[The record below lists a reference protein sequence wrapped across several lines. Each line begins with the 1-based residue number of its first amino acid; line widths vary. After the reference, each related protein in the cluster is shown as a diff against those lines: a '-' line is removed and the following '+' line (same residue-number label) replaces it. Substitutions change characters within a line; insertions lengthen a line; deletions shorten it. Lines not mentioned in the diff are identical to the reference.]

1 MKIDFHFRASAV
13 DIEDMAVRIAGVN
26 IPNDK
31 RIEIALTYIHGIG
44 RARSNKI
51 LADAKVNK
59 DIRVKDLKETEVNML
74 REIVEKKYTV
84 EGDLRRDVQSNIKRL
99 REIGCYRG
107 LRHAK
112 HLPVRGQR
120 TKTNSRTV
128 RGNKRVT
135 MGSGKSKAGLQKT

>member
-1 MKIDFHFRASAV
+1 
-13 DIEDMAVRIAGVN
+13 MAVRIAGVN

-31 RIEIALTYIHGIG
+31 RIEIALTYVHGIG
-44 RARSNKI
+44 RTTANKI
-51 LADAKVNK
+51 LSEAKVNK
-59 DIRVKDLKETEVNML
+59 DTRVKDLKETEVNLL
-74 REIVEKKYTV
+74 RGLVEKKHTV
-84 EGDLRRDVQSNIKRL
+84 EGDLRREVASNIKRL

-107 LRHAK
+107 LRHSK
-112 HLPVRGQR
+112 HLPVLGQR

>member
-1 MKIDFHFRASAV
+1 
-13 DIEDMAVRIAGVN
+13 MAVRIAGVN

-44 RARSNKI
+44 TTRANKI
-51 LADAKVNK
+51 LVDAKVNK
-59 DIRVKDLKETEVNML
+59 DTRVKDLKETEVNTL

-84 EGDLRRDVQSNIKRL
+84 EGDLRREVQSNIKRL

>member
-1 MKIDFHFRASAV
+1 
-13 DIEDMAVRIAGVN
+13 MAVRIAGVN

-31 RIEIALTYIHGIG
+31 RIEIALTYIYGIG
-44 RARSNKI
+44 RVKANKI
-51 LADAKVNK
+51 LTEAKVDKNK
-59 DIRVKDLKETEVNML
+59 RVKDLEEAEANAL
-74 REIVEKKYTV
+74 REIIEKHNLV
-84 EGDLRRDVQSNIKRL
+84 EGDLRREVQSNIKRL

>member
-1 MKIDFHFRASAV
+1 
-13 DIEDMAVRIAGVN
+13 MAVRIAGVN
-26 IPNDK
+26 IPNEK
-31 RIEIALTYIHGIG
+31 RIEIALTYIFGIG
-44 RARSNKI
+44 RTRSNKI
-51 LADAKVNK
+51 LEMAGVDRN
-59 DIRVKDLKETEVNML
+59 IRVKDLKEADTNRL
-74 REIVEKKYTV
+74 REIVEKKFTV
-84 EGDLRRDVQSNIKRL
+84 EGDLRREVQSNIKRL

>member
-1 MKIDFHFRASAV
+1 
-13 DIEDMAVRIAGVN
+13 MAVRIAGVN

-31 RIEIALTYIHGIG
+31 RVEIALTYIYGIG
-44 RARSNKI
+44 RTRSNKI
-51 LADAKVNK
+51 LETAKVDR
-59 DIRVKDLKETEVNML
+59 DIRVKDLKEEDVNRL
-74 REIVEKKYTV
+74 REMIEKQFTV
-84 EGDLRRDVQSNIKRL
+84 EGDLRREVQSNIKRL
-99 REIGCYRG
+99 KEIGCFRG
-107 LRHAK
+107 LRHIK